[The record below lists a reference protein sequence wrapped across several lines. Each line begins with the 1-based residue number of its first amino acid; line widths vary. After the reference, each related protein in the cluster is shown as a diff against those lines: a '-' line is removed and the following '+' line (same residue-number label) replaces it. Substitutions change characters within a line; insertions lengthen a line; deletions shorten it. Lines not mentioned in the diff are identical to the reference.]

1 MGKRKVVVSCGPIPA
16 RLDSVKFLTN
26 RFKGGL
32 AFETARRLADDGDL
46 EVTVVKW
53 KHTPL
58 PWEGETLA
66 MTGIHTVINVIDVVE
81 YAKWFEEHAV
91 EYDAF
96 VMAAA
101 VANLMP
107 SNPYETKFPSHL
119 YKVGEKFDIQFEIA
133 PRAIDIVKRVNP
145 RCCLVGYKLFDA
157 DTDEELVDIAR
168 HTLEDAKANV
178 IFANRPLDAKSK
190 KIAVMADGAAIPMD
204 FDEHVEFIGKAIRA
218 EYFRTED
225 AGTMWYSEEPG
236 PKLSVKAAMALVKY
250 FEKTFPHFGTVA
262 FRVPDGMVTTSRGH
276 KEGPVLVTDVDF
288 DKKVVYVANGM
299 KATLNAPLLWDMIE
313 RNKCDYI
320 VHRHFDDPLAK
331 VDKGF
336 PFAELDYEFPG
347 TVGEVEAY
355 EKAVGELGK
364 VDLGGIVIH
373 HHGFLIPMNEKSV
386 NWSKYY
392 EVFPER
398 YFGTREELEEA
409 YAYAEAHPELDTL
422 EVGGNSTCRL
432 KYNLDPNMEG
442 ETIVTYDDLSTM
454 RFDLVVARNSINYLS
469 ERELF
474 KVLNALGEGGRF
486 IANGFAEA
494 PLESIRCEEGRREVA
509 VKRFDSGLS
518 ADVIDHF
525 LIVDDQIYAHTFY
538 ARGEEE
544 YRALGFDVE
553 RKGSSIVIRKTR
565 GKKEYY

>member
-1 MGKRKVVVSCGPIPA
+1 MKRKVVVSCGPIPA

-81 YAKWFEEHAV
+81 YAKWFEEHAA

-119 YKVGEKFDIQFEIA
+119 YNVGEKFDIQFEIA

-157 DTDEELVDIAR
+157 DTDEELVEIAR

-178 IFANRPLDAKSK
+178 IFANRPSDAKSK

-204 FDEHVEFIGKAIRA
+204 FDEHVEFIGKAIHA
-218 EYFRTED
+218 EYFKTED
-225 AGTMWYSEEPG
+225 AGKVEES
-236 PKLSVKAAMALVKY
+236 KEVAKAMALTRY
-250 FEKTFPHFGTVA
+250 FEKTFPRFGTVA
-262 FRVPDGMVTTSRGH
+262 FRVTEGMVTTSRGH
-276 KEGPVLVTDVDF
+276 KDGPVLVTDVDF
-288 DKKVVYVANGM
+288 KNRTVTVANEA
-299 KATLNAPLLWDMIE
+299 KATLNAPLLWKMLDK
-313 RNKCDYI
+313 NPGADYI

-331 VDKGF
+331 GSSFV
-336 PFAELDYEFPG
+336 ELDYEFPG
-347 TVGEVEAY
+347 TIGEVEAY
-355 EKAVGELGK
+355 EKADGK
-364 VDLGGIVIH
+364 VDFGGIVIH
-373 HHGFLIPMNEKSV
+373 HHGFLIPMNIKPV

-392 EVFPER
+392 EMFPER
-398 YFGTREELEEA
+398 YFGTRKELEEA
-409 YAYAEAHPELDTL
+409 YAYAEAHPELETL

-469 ERELF
+469 EEELGR
-474 KVLNALGEGGRF
+474 VLNALGEGGRF

-494 PLESIRCEEGRREVA
+494 PSESIRCEEGRREVA
-509 VKRFDSGLS
+509 VKRFDEGLS
-518 ADVIDHF
+518 AEVIDHF
-525 LIVDDQIYAHTFY
+525 LIVDDAIYAHTFY
-538 ARGEEE
+538 ARGEKE

-565 GKKEYY
+565 GNKEYY